1 MAGGTKIPEL
11 DALTMAYNAVQQ
23 GASGVDMG
31 RNIFQAES
39 PIAMLQA
46 VRAVVHD
53 NETPQKALDLF
64 NTLKNKS

>member
-31 RNIFQAES
+31 RNIFQAER

-53 NETPQKALDLF
+53 NEKPQKALDLYH
-64 NTLKNKS
+64 TLKNQS

>member
-1 MAGGTKIPEL
+1 
-11 DALTMAYNAVQQ
+11 VQQ

-39 PIAMLQA
+39 PVAMIQA

-53 NETPQKALDLF
+53 DETPQKALDLYH
-64 NTLKNKS
+64 TLKNQS